1 MLSIHSTDIDSL
13 RICDSGVISSGNI
26 KLQGIIATQKHN
38 CDSNLLPIRTLF
50 SVMSNPLWKIL
61 STGAEEAGGGV
72 KIFSQQ
78 VHCVNV
84 SYRGF
89 CAISTHG
96 DVGCWKNRHVVFNSF
111 LGLYFMIIVIKLH
124 FKIKMYVFKFI
135 YPPYD
140 ESRDQDYDQIASRPR
155 PRQRF

>member
-61 STGAEEAGGGV
+61 STGAEEAGGGGEN
-72 KIFSQQ
+72 IFSTGAL
-78 VHCVNV
+78 CK
-84 SYRGF
+84 
-89 CAISTHG
+89 C
-96 DVGCWKNRHVVFNSF
+96 
-111 LGLYFMIIVIKLH
+111 
-124 FKIKMYVFKFI
+124 FI
-135 YPPYD
+135 QGILCNFHPWGRRMLKK
-140 ESRDQDYDQIASRPR
+140 SSCRIQ
-155 PRQRF
+155 